1 MPSTQ
6 GTAFFFHVH
15 PRIFLHVLFSFIPI
29 ITYWILSL
37 KIDVAYCWNVSV
49 SEYSLRMESCEKNFE
64 ETPKKS
70 SKSLMTLVSSK
81 TWNCSCSV
89 FHAPPKCSRYYS
101 LQLAIVICL
110 YASIKITRFATYGLS
125 LSLNTVLRWP
135 LLTHKLFNAL
145 NKVGYG
151 MRL

>member
-110 YASIKITRFATYGLS
+110 CSSLLFVYIPCNLATTCILSAMCGL
-125 LSLNTVLRWP
+125 P
-135 LLTHKLFNAL
+135 CDCTHYSHDYYYPS
-145 NKVGYG
+145 V
-151 MRL
+151 